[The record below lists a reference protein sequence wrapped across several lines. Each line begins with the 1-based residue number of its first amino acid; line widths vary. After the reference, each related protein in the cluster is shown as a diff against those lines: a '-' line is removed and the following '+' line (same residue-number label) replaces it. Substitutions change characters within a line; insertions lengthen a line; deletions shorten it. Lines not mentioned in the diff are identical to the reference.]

1 MILVLK
7 QIGKEEIYIN
17 DLKLLEYKKK
27 KKSAL
32 NYNLKEPMHF
42 LSLSKK

>member
-7 QIGKEEIYIN
+7 QIGKGEIYIN
-17 DLKLLEYKKK
+17 DLKLLEYK